1 MSERECFC
9 DYDLPDGIELNEDG
23 RLEDEEGQLVYLT
36 DGACRY
42 NGKPYAE
49 AACAY
54 FSGPACY
61 RSWDDTA
68 DPPTNQTAELRAIL
82 GAVKKAIRL
91 GEDNISLLTDSQYA
105 VKCITVWPEKWRQT
119 ERNDGTWLNVKG
131 QPVANQAL
139 IKRILKTMSYAGI
152 WVDFR
157 FIPREENEIADRL
170 AKDQVA

>member
-1 MSERECFC
+1 MCEK
-9 DYDLPDGIELNEDG
+9 
-23 RLEDEEGQLVYLT
+23 T
-36 DGACRY
+36 
-42 NGKPYAE
+42 
-49 AACAY
+49 
-54 FSGPACY
+54 
-61 RSWDDTA
+61 
-68 DPPTNQTAELRAIL
+68 
-82 GAVKKAIRL
+82 
-91 GEDNISLLTDSQYA
+91 

-119 ERNDGTWLNVKG
+119 EQKDGTWLNVKG